1 MQVVGVLLAA
11 GGARR
16 FTGTTHKLLAP
27 LRGRPVYE
35 HALQHLVDAGI
46 GPAIVVVGAVPLD
59 VPDGVVTVRNARWAE
74 GQATS
79 LQAAIAVADELGA
92 DAIVVGLA
100 DQPFIPAETWRAI
113 ADADTDRPIVV
124 TSFGGVRGPNPVR
137 LHRSVWALLPHDGD
151 EGARSLIRTHPSSVY
166 EVECVGSGADIDTP
180 EDLARWTRS

>member
-1 MQVVGVLLAA
+1 MLLAA

-27 LRGRPVYE
+27 LDGRPVYE
-35 HALQHLVDAGI
+35 HALQHLIDADI
-46 GPAIVVVGAVPLD
+46 GTTIVVLGAVSLPL
-59 VPDGVVTVRNARWAE
+59 PQGVVAVHNPRWAD

-79 LQAAIAVADELGA
+79 LQAAIAAADQLGA

-100 DQPFIPAETWRAI
+100 DQPFIPAEAWRAVAG
-113 ADADTDRPIVV
+113 ADDGHPIVV
-124 TSFGGVRGPNPVR
+124 TTFDGVRGPNPVR
-137 LHRSVWALLPHDGD
+137 LHRSVWAQLPHDGD
-151 EGARSLIRTHPSSVY
+151 EGARSLIRTLPSSVF